1 MVRLALILRPRLVMR
16 LSARSSLIFIAGLGA
31 GLGLGLGFA
40 KWRDVQEAKRTVT
53 TAQVFENVM
62 SAIRTTFVDSL
73 TEEELYV
80 KAAKGVVSTL
90 GDPYSAFLGPAEFR
104 SYRNLLRGRGETIGL
119 TLEAGLTGLR
129 VATVVPKT
137 AADRAGLKP
146 GDFVDEVGGQP
157 SERWLASRAMAALER
172 DSVAVRIQSLA
183 DSVPFEV
190 RLVHEAA
197 QIPAVGSVVR
207 LSDTVGYFALRSV
220 SANSSAEVRDALKAL
235 RAWELKGL
243 VLDLRG
249 NRGGPIDE
257 ALRIADLFLAPGK
270 KIASIAKRKI
280 RWGYNAAGPEAYPDL
295 KLSLLVD
302 RRTASSAEII
312 AAALRD
318 NERALLVGERT
329 FGKGLIQTT
338 VQLGD
343 SIAVR
348 LTTGRWQGPGG
359 RLISGGIQPDVDV
372 RPTEWEV
379 SLRRSLGPRT
389 GVVRT
394 VLTGLAK
401 AERAAGRSADSVVLD
416 AAKREVIR
424 TELRRSGLALSRRS
438 LAVHTGLFEPEL
450 RRLVA
455 AADSPVAA
463 VRFGL
468 LADPVVAAG
477 VLALKP

>member
-1 MVRLALILRPRLVMR
+1 MR
-16 LSARSSLIFIAGLGA
+16 LFSRSSLLFMAGLSSGLVI
-31 GLGLGLGFA
+31 GLGLA
-40 KWRDVQEAKRTVT
+40 KWREVERAKRSVA
-53 TAQVFENVM
+53 TAQVFEDVM

-73 TEEELYV
+73 TDEELYV

-104 SYRNLLRGRGETIGL
+104 NYRNLLRGRGKTLGL

-129 VATVVPKT
+129 VAAVVPKT

-146 GDFVDEVGGQP
+146 GDFVDAIDGQP
-157 SERWLASRAMAALER
+157 SERWPADRAMTALER
-172 DSVAVRIQSLA
+172 DSVAIRVQSPA
-183 DSVPFEV
+183 DSVAFEV
-190 RLVHEAA
+190 HLVHEAA
-197 QIPAVGSVVR
+197 QIPAVGSAVR
-207 LSDTVGYFALRSV
+207 LSDSVGYLALRSV
-220 SANSSAEVRDALKAL
+220 TSNSSTEVRDALIAL
-235 RAWELKGL
+235 RAWQLRGL
-243 VLDLRG
+243 IVDLRG

-257 ALRIADLFLAPGK
+257 ALRIADLFLAPGQ
-270 KIASIAKRKI
+270 KIASVAKRQT
-280 RWGYNAAGPEAYPDL
+280 RWGYNAAGPDAYPDL
-295 KLSLLVD
+295 TLTLLVD

-318 NERALLVGERT
+318 NDRAVLVGERT

-343 SIAVR
+343 SVAVR

-359 RLISGGIQPDVDV
+359 RLISGGIQPDFEV
-372 RPTEWEV
+372 RPTDWEV

-394 VLTGLAK
+394 VLAELARV
-401 AERAAGRSADSVVLD
+401 ERGAGRPADSVMLD
-416 AAKREVIR
+416 APKREVIR

-455 AADSPVAA
+455 AADSPGAA

>member
-1 MVRLALILRPRLVMR
+1 MR
-16 LSARSSLIFIAGLGA
+16 LFSRSSLLFIAGLGA
-31 GLGLGLGFA
+31 GLGLGLGIA
-40 KWRDVQEAKRTVT
+40 TWRDGQEAKRTVT
-53 TAQVFENVM
+53 TAQVFEDVL

-73 TEEELYV
+73 TDEELYV

-104 SYRNLLRGRGETIGL
+104 SYRNLLRGRGETLGL

-129 VATVVPKT
+129 VAAVVPKT

-146 GDFVDEVGGQP
+146 GDFVDEIGGQP
-157 SERWLASRAMAALER
+157 SERWPASRAMTALER
-172 DSVAVRIQSLA
+172 DSVAVRVQSPA

-197 QIPAVGSVVR
+197 QIPAVGSVIR

-220 SANSSAEVRDALKAL
+220 SSNSSTQVRDALTAL

-243 VLDLRG
+243 VVDLRG

-257 ALRIADLFLAPGK
+257 ALRIADLFLAPGQ
-270 KIASIAKRKI
+270 KIASVAKRKI
-280 RWGYNAAGPEAYPDL
+280 RWGYNAAGPDAYPDL
-295 KLSLLVD
+295 KLTLLVD

-318 NERALLVGERT
+318 NDRALLVGERT

-359 RLISGGIQPDVDV
+359 RLINGGIQPDVAV
-372 RPTEWEV
+372 EPTAWEA
-379 SLRRSLGPRT
+379 SLRRSLAART

-394 VLTGLAK
+394 VLNGLARE
-401 AERAAGRSADSVVLD
+401 ARAAGRPADSVVLD

-455 AADSPVAA
+455 AADSPAAA

-477 VLALKP
+477 VLAFKR

>member
-1 MVRLALILRPRLVMR
+1 MR
-16 LSARSSLIFIAGLGA
+16 LWSRSSLLFIAGLAA
-31 GLGLGLGFA
+31 GLGLGLGIA
-40 KWRDVQEAKRTVT
+40 QWRAVQEAKRTVT
-53 TAQVFENVM
+53 TAQVFEDVM

-119 TLEAGLTGLR
+119 SLEAGVTGLR
-129 VATVVPKT
+129 VLAVVPGT

-146 GDFVDEVGGQP
+146 GDFVDAIDGQP
-157 SERWLASRAMAALER
+157 SEQWPVGRALTALER
-172 DSVAVRIQSLA
+172 DSVAIRVQSPT
-183 DSVPFEV
+183 DSVPLEV
-190 RLVHEAA
+190 RLVHETA
-197 QIPAVGSVVR
+197 QIPAVGSIVR
-207 LSDTVGYFALRSV
+207 LSDSVGYFALRSV
-220 SANSSAEVRDALKAL
+220 SSNSSAEVRSALVAL
-235 RAWELKGL
+235 RAWQLKGL
-243 VLDLRG
+243 VVDLRG

-257 ALRIADLFLAPGK
+257 ALRIADLFLAPGQ
-270 KIASIAKRKI
+270 KIASVAKRRI
-280 RWGYNAAGPEAYPDL
+280 SWGYNAAGPDAYPDL
-295 KLSLLVD
+295 KLTLLVD

-318 NERALLVGERT
+318 NQRAVLVGERT

-348 LTTGRWQGPGG
+348 LTTGRWKGPGG
-359 RLISGGIQPDVDV
+359 GLIDGGIHPDSAV
-372 RPTEWEV
+372 RPTDWEV

-389 GVVRT
+389 AVVRS
-394 VLTGLAK
+394 VLARLARE
-401 AERAAGRSADSVVLD
+401 ERAAGRPADSVVLD
-416 AAKREVIR
+416 PAKREVIR

-438 LAVHTGLFEPEL
+438 LAVHTVLFESEL

-455 AADSPVAA
+455 AADSPAAA

-468 LADPVVAAG
+468 LADPVVVAG
-477 VLALKP
+477 ALAFKP

>member
-1 MVRLALILRPRLVMR
+1 MR
-16 LSARSSLIFIAGLGA
+16 RWVPSSLVFILGLGA
-31 GLGLGLGFA
+31 GLGLGLGVA
-40 KWRDVQEAKRTVT
+40 KWRETEEARRTVT
-53 TAQVFENVM
+53 TAQVFEDVM

-119 TLEAGLTGLR
+119 NLEAGLTGLR
-129 VATVVPKT
+129 VSAVVPGT

-146 GDFVDEVGGQP
+146 GDFVDEIDGQP
-157 SERWLASRAMAALER
+157 SERWLASRAVTALER
-172 DSVAVRIQSLA
+172 DSVGIRVQSPG

-190 RLVHEAA
+190 RLVHETAR
-197 QIPAVGSVVR
+197 IPAVGSVLR

-220 SANSSAEVRDALKAL
+220 SSNASAEVRDALVAL
-235 RAWELKGL
+235 RAWQLKGL
-243 VLDLRG
+243 IVDLRG

-257 ALRIADLFLAPGK
+257 ALRIADLFLAPGQ
-270 KIASIAKRKI
+270 KIASVAKRKLH
-280 RWGYNAAGPEAYPDL
+280 WGYRAAGPDAYPDL
-295 KLSLLVD
+295 KLTLLVD

-318 NERALLVGERT
+318 NERARLVGERT

-359 RLISGGIQPDVDV
+359 RLISGGIQPDSEV

-379 SLRRSLGPRT
+379 SLRRSLGVRT

-394 VLTGLAK
+394 VLNRLARE
-401 AERAAGRSADSVVLD
+401 ERAAGRPADSVLLD
-416 AAKREVIR
+416 PAKREVIR

-438 LAVHTGLFEPEL
+438 LAVHTGLFQSEL

-455 AADSPVAA
+455 AAGSPEAA

-468 LADPVVAAG
+468 LADPVVGAG
-477 VLALKP
+477 VAALKP